1 MGKSL
6 MTVSEARQVPSSHCS
21 PQTAMLFLHPF
32 PHCPATL
39 HASVS
44 PNPLTWSLFFSD
56 SEDVS
61 EFSSS
66 VREGLP

>member
-1 MGKSL
+1 M
-6 MTVSEARQVPSSHCS
+6 VSAASQAPPNCCPPDGDALPAALS
-21 PQTAMLFLHPF
+21 PPPQQP
-32 PHCPATL
+32 PHNP
-39 HASVS
+39 HNPIS
-44 PNPLTWSLFFSD
+44 NPLTWSLFFSD